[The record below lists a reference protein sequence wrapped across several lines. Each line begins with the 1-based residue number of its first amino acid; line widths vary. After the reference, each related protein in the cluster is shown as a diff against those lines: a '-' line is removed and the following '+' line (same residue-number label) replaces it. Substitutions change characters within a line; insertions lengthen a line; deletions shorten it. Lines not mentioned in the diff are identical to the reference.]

1 VGVPRR
7 VLPPAASALA
17 PDYGGAHLA
26 DAFAIVL
33 PAGDAATAGDVDAL
47 TLARAVLAEPPRWMR
62 ALLALRDALV
72 RPFGLKT
79 TAAMRE
85 QLARSGV
92 AHVDI
97 FRLLSATPQEVVFG
111 ERDRHLDFK
120 LSILLRPA
128 EGGEAPD
135 APDAR
140 TLAAPPP
147 SSARRELVATT
158 VVQCHNRLGRVY
170 LALILPGHVL
180 VVRALLKEA
189 GRRWRGGVGRGLG

>member
-1 VGVPRR
+1 MRRATPAVGAPRR
-7 VLPPAASALA
+7 VLPPASSALA

-33 PAGDAATAGDVDAL
+33 PAGDAPTTDEVDAL
-47 TLARAVLAEPPRWMR
+47 TLARAVLAHPPRWMR

-92 AHVDI
+92 AHVGI

-120 LSILLRPA
+120 LSILVRPA
-128 EGGEAPD
+128 EGS
-135 APDAR
+135 
-140 TLAAPPP
+140 PPT
-147 SSARRELVATT
+147 SSSSPRREVVATT
-158 VVQCHNRLGRVY
+158 VVHCHNRLGRAY
-170 LALILPGHVL
+170 LALILQGHVF
-180 VVRALLKEA
+180 VVRSLLKEA
-189 GRRWRGGVGRGLG
+189 GRRWREERGVG

>member
-1 VGVPRR
+1 MDGLRARPRR
-7 VLPPAASALA
+7 VAPPAASALA

-33 PAGDAATAGDVDAL
+33 PGGDAPTDEVDAL
-47 TLARAVLAEPPRWMR
+47 TLARAVLAHPPRWMR

-85 QLARSGV
+85 QLARSGA

-97 FRLLSATPQEVVFG
+97 FRLLSAAPQEVMFG

-128 EGGEAPD
+128 EGS
-135 APDAR
+135 
-140 TLAAPPP
+140 P
-147 SSARRELVATT
+147 SASSSSPRREIVATT
-158 VVQCHNRLGRVY
+158 VVHCHNRLGRAY
-170 LALILPGHVL
+170 LALILPGHVF
-180 VVRALLKEA
+180 VVRSLLKEA
-189 GRRWRGGVGRGLG
+189 GRRWRGVSGGC